1 MKLTHLNLL
10 RIVYVGLFGDLS
22 ARKERLLNSTS
33 ADVVYT
39 CSSGKLLPGK
49 HIFLGVLLK
58 SVTGSIL
65 VVNLLN
71 RFGHYISNE
80 KVHRIDIGM
89 KSSLT
94 SSNSLFLDQ
103 IVKTPGLYTT
113 I

>member
-33 ADVVYT
+33 ADVVYA

-49 HIFLGVLLK
+49 HMFLGVLLK

-65 VVNLLN
+65 VVNLN

-80 KVHRIDIGM
+80 KVHKIDIGM
-89 KSSLT
+89 ESSLT
-94 SSNSLFLDQ
+94 SSNSLCPDQ
-103 IVKTPGLYTT
+103 IVKTQGLYTT